1 MIAIAG
7 QAYDFWEGTSVP
19 TSRQVALVP
28 DQVLTRGLAR
38 MIFDHP
44 QEPGRLIKVVDPDGT
59 DARRA
64 QNRNRPAIMLY
75 GAFASWQREVSEYCR
90 IMNRIGQL
98 PDFIAGYH
106 GFVMTNL
113 GVGLVVERIGDPDGQ
128 LAPSI
133 DTVAA
138 TQDHGLDLRSMI
150 DTFFSELTRS
160 GGVASDL
167 NPRNLV
173 VASRRGKPGLVL
185 VDGLGDRVILPIRAH
200 STFFRER
207 WLGRAK
213 VKLCRELGL
222 QD

>member
-1 MIAIAG
+1 MIAMAA
-7 QAYDFWEGTSVP
+7 QAYDFWDGSSVP
-19 TSRQVALVP
+19 VSRKVTLNP

-44 QEPGRLIKVVDPDGT
+44 QEPDRLIKVVDPDGT

-64 QNRNRPAIMLY
+64 QKRNRPAIMLY

-90 IMNRIGQL
+90 IMNRMGQL

-113 GVGLVVERIGDPDGQ
+113 GVGLVVERIGDADGQ

-133 DTVAA
+133 DTVVA
-138 TQDHGLDLRSMI
+138 TNGHNLDLRSMI
-150 DTFFSELTRS
+150 GAFFSDLTMS

-173 VASRRGKPGLVL
+173 VACRQGKPGLVL

-200 STFFRER
+200 SAFFRER
-207 WLGRAK
+207 WLRQAEI
-213 VKLCRELGL
+213 KLCRELGL